1 MKRLLIYLKDYRK
14 ESVLGPA
21 FKLLEVVFE
30 LLVPL
35 VMASLIDQGI
45 ANNDQ
50 SHIIQMFGLLVLFGL
65 LGLAASVT
73 AQYFAAK
80 AAIGF
85 AKKVKHALFSHIQK
99 LSFADL
105 DRLGTDSLITRMTS
119 DINQLQNGV
128 NMTLRLLL
136 RSPFVVFGAMVM
148 AFTIDVKS
156 ALIFVVAIP
165 VLSVVVFGIM
175 IWCIPR
181 YAQVQGKV
189 DSVLAATRENLTGV
203 RVLRAFCKEE
213 EEVET
218 FREKNESLTK
228 LQKQVGRV
236 SALMNPVTYILINI
250 AIAVLIWSGAIQVAA
265 GALTQGAVVA
275 LYNYMS
281 QILVELIKLAN
292 LIVSMT
298 KSIACGNRIQAVFDV
313 EPTMEEGAGIAD
325 EKNNETSY
333 MIEFRDVTKKYH
345 AHGEAAL
352 DQVSFQ
358 AKKGEVIGVIGGTGA
373 GKSSLVQLLP
383 RFYDVT
389 EGEVLVDGRNVKEY
403 AFGDLRRKVSIC
415 MQNPVLF
422 HGTIRENLRWGKKN
436 ATEEEMKKAL
446 EIAQGLDIVQKK
458 EEGVDFVL
466 EQGGK
471 NLSGGQRQRLTLAR
485 ALLQPADVL
494 ILDDSS
500 SALDY
505 LTDSKLRA
513 ALAKEKKDTTIF
525 IVSQRTASLQHADK
539 ILVLDDGK
547 LAGQGTHEELLE
559 RCLVYQEIYYSQYP
573 KEA

>member
-415 MQNPVLF
+415 MQNPVFL
-422 HGTIRENLRWGKKN
+422 HGSIRENLRWGKKI
-436 ATEEEMKKAL
+436 ATEEEMKQAL

-458 EEGVDFVL
+458 EEGLDFVL